1 MARMCLQLKTP
12 RRQMGLFLST
22 AKAEDRGAELFEFAL
37 VTPLL
42 LSLLLG
48 IFWMGRAYNVYQTIT
63 RAAREGARY
72 AVLPSCATCGNAY
85 VDTYSSAGTCLTN
98 PTNVF
103 TNYVS
108 PGLAAS
114 SIDASKVQNY
124 CQKAAVLDPNS
135 DTSVQE
141 CGVVISFQYPL
152 KLTIPFT
159 SLNASTINISTNVQ
173 MRMENQSVNNG
184 GNLTCP

>member
-103 TNYVS
+103 INYVS
-108 PGLAAS
+108 PALTAS
-114 SIDASKVQNY
+114 STDASKVQNY
-124 CQKAAVLDPNS
+124 CQMAAVLDPNS
-135 DTSVQE
+135 DTSVHE

-152 KLTIPFT
+152 TLTIPFT
-159 SLNASTINISTNVQ
+159 SLNASTINIPTNVQ
-173 MRMENQSVNNG
+173 MRMENQSVNSG